1 MTQYYIQVKIIGI
14 ANENGI
20 EALNDIVIPRGST
33 YSKTITLYNPS
44 KDKKIRI
51 HRVGSYDDTVFEYI
65 INAPSQLGNLYYF

>member
-1 MTQYYIQVKIIGI
+1 MGI

-20 EALNDIVIPRGST
+20 EALNNIVIPRGST

-51 HRVGSYDDTVFEYI
+51 HRVGSFLKAS
-65 INAPSQLGNLYYF
+65 NAIVGASLSKQPKL

>member
-1 MTQYYIQVKIIGI
+1 MGVP
-14 ANENGI
+14 NENGI

-33 YSKTITLYNPS
+33 YSKTVTLHNPS

-65 INAPSQLGNLYYF
+65 INAPSDMGS